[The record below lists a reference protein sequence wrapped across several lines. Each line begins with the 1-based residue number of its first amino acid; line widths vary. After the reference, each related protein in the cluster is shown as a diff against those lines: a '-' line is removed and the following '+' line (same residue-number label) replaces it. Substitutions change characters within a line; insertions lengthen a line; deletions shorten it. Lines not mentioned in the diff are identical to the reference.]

1 MIYYLTRESDG
12 EMFVA
17 TETDGSYSVVLDSE
31 RPIYND
37 ETEQYETEVDEQTK
51 NSVVSAIENSEQTEY
66 AITKGEE

>member
-51 NSVVSAIENSEQTEY
+51 NSIVSAIENSEQTEY